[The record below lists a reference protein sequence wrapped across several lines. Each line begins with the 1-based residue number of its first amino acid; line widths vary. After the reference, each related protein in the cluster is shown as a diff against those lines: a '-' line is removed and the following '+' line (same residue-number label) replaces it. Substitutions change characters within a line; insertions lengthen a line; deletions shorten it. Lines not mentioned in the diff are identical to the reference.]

1 MLCLTEALLCGRCE
15 DRRSKMQE
23 DFLRLRALLLDL
35 FRARHFL
42 VEINDS
48 TDVGQQ

>member
-1 MLCLTEALLCGRCE
+1 MNAMSDGGVIVWSV
-15 DRRSKMQE
+15 RRSKMQE